1 MAGRVAGLWVYPV
14 KSMRGQP
21 LDVADIE
28 ARGVRGDRLY
38 AVRDEAG
45 KFGSGKNTRRF
56 ARMDGLA
63 RWSARAGGDG
73 VQVRPPDGDW
83 LDALCEAAARLL
95 TAQVGR
101 VVQIAREGDISHFDA
116 APLHLVTSAD
126 LAALAQYSGLRP
138 ACETFRPNIL
148 VECEIR
154 SADWIGRCMTLGA
167 VELEIVAPT
176 ERCLM
181 VNVAPD
187 GERGPD
193 FLRPIAQRMEECF
206 GAYAN
211 VVRAGRVAIGDAAL
225 VRE

>member
-1 MAGRVAGLWVYPV
+1 MGRVSGLWVYPV
-14 KSMRGQP
+14 KSMRGQL

-28 ARGVRGDRLY
+28 ARGVAGDRLY

-45 KFGSGKNTRRF
+45 RFGSGKTTRRF
-56 ARMDGLA
+56 ARMVGLA
-63 RWSARAGGDG
+63 RWSARRSGERIE
-73 VQVRPPDGDW
+73 VLPPDGDW
-83 LDALCEAAARLL
+83 LDASREAAAHLL

-101 VVQIAREGDISHFDA
+101 PVQIAREDDISHFDA

-126 LAALAQYSGLRP
+126 LAALAQYAGLKP

-148 VECEIR
+148 VETELR
-154 SADWIGRCMTLGA
+154 SADWIGRRLTLGA

-181 VNVAPD
+181 VNLTPE

-193 FLRPIAQRMEECF
+193 FLRAIAQRMDECF
-206 GAYAN
+206 GVYAN

-225 VRE
+225 VLA